1 MDQNDKRQMTDISIV
16 KANQIIDAKYNTSLT
31 EDKLLAIAL
40 SRVEY
45 NPKEVYPISAK
56 VYANEIKDII
66 SDSKHIY
73 RDLQV
78 ASVRMMRRIV
88 IISDGEN
95 YTMFTMFPKVT
106 FINGVCTIYF
116 SPDMKPYIMELEQ
129 RYTKLNLGIL
139 TQFKRHSTFRL
150 YEILKKEAFRIQ
162 PPTDSISI
170 EYSLYEFR
178 FTMGMINAENPV
190 VRQAVSK
197 GIENINWEELYA
209 KLSQKDKKYERWEHL
224 EERVIIP
231 AREEINET
239 SDIRFD
245 YEPVRTGR
253 SIKKIRFTIY
263 KKDQEA
269 AVIQEEPGKHDE
281 IPDDMLDVCALFKE
295 YDGYN
300 NLTSQEIKA
309 FLDAAGG
316 DAKIVREAIRK
327 ADTKRGE
334 IRNYPGWIIDAIK
347 EDYTNIYTVDGSA
360 EKGEAVKKASEEFDK
375 YMKEHQSEIDARVWA
390 HFMDKDDFREF
401 KEFCRKEGIQVED
414 LERYHTPGE
423 LSQMYAD
430 WKFKRKVNF
439 EWSKY
444 V

>member
-1 MDQNDKRQMTDISIV
+1 MTDISIV
-16 KANQIIDAKYNTSLT
+16 KANQLIDAKYNASLA
-31 EDKLLAIAL
+31 EDKILAIAL
-40 SRVEY
+40 SRIEY
-45 NPKEVYPISAK
+45 NPKEIYPFSATI
-56 VYANEIKDII
+56 YANEMTSII
-66 SDSKHIY
+66 SDNKHLY
-73 RDLQV
+73 RDLQM
-78 ASVRMMRRIV
+78 ASIKMMRRIV
-88 IISDGEN
+88 IISNGED

-106 FINGVCTIYF
+106 FTNGVFTIFF
-116 SPDMKPYIMELEQ
+116 SPDMNPYITELEQ

-139 TQFKRHSTFRL
+139 TQFKRHTTFKL

-162 PPTDSISI
+162 APLDYISL
-170 EYSLYEFR
+170 EYDLYEFK
-178 FTMGMINAENPV
+178 FTMGFINTENPIV
-190 VRQAVSK
+190 QQAASK
-197 GIENINWEELYA
+197 GTDNINWEAVYA
-209 KLSQKDKKYERWEHL
+209 RLPSKDKKYERWENL
-224 EERVIIP
+224 ETKVLIP

-269 AVIQEEPGKHDE
+269 TVIQEEPGKYDE
-281 IPDDMLDVCALFKE
+281 IPDDMLDACALFKE
-295 YDGYN
+295 YGSYN

-316 DAKIVREAIRK
+316 DAKIVREAIKK

-390 HFMDKDDFREF
+390 HFMDKDNFREF
-401 KEFCRKEGIQVED
+401 KEFCRKEGIRVED